1 MFGYDRDPGMIE
13 LYLDNRLY
21 KLFCDINA
29 TNDAIIVQIERG
41 IENVKMYYPEELSP
55 TRKNVLD
62 KRHVFAVSGGTNYFP
77 LEPSNH
83 TIEDLDKLLQPFDD
97 HEEKYQVSMQIIK
110 KILEHIQTEPE
121 FPIGAFLSFI
131 NIYIARNPGA
141 QAILIV
147 RRERDIKKG
156 SGALLSPNDWK
167 LGNNITDKMVL
178 TVYKMTGN
186 KGWDGQ
192 KIWVPNIKLPDN
204 AIYYDVAEA
213 DE

>member
-1 MFGYDRDPGMIE
+1 M
-13 LYLDNRLY
+13 N
-21 KLFCDINA
+21 
-29 TNDAIIVQIERG
+29 
-41 IENVKMYYPEELSP
+41 
-55 TRKNVLD
+55 
-62 KRHVFAVSGGTNYFP
+62 
-77 LEPSNH
+77 
-83 TIEDLDKLLQPFDD
+83 
-97 HEEKYQVSMQIIK
+97 
-110 KILEHIQTEPE
+110 
-121 FPIGAFLSFI
+121 